1 MNIPMTTYFLIGLI
15 TIIGI
20 GFLIRIANKNE
31 MQITEQ
37 DQHTKKSNEQNPY
50 LDMREMAFNTK
61 VDQIGLENIADD
73 KVYGLITEI
82 AMNPGSVTVVSFL
95 TGDTSIYLSSGGG
108 FIGAGQHEEVRKMVA
123 EKVDGFQKFIY
134 KANKIDK
141 PDLPEDG
148 TVNFNFLTKNGIY
161 LITQNMA
168 DLESGKSEQSSLFTE
183 VNQIITQIRLKS
195 NQ

>member
-1 MNIPMTTYFLIGLI
+1 MTTYFLIGLI

-37 DQHTKKSNEQNPY
+37 GQQTKKSNEQNPY
-50 LDMREMAFNTK
+50 LDMRELAFNTK

-82 AMNPGSVTVVSFL
+82 AMNPESVTVVSFL

-108 FIGAGQHEEVRKMVA
+108 FIGAGQHEEVKKMVA

-141 PDLPEDG
+141 PELPEDG

-161 LITQNMA
+161 LITQNMT
-168 DLESGKSEQSSLFTE
+168 DLESGKSEQSSLFIE